1 MKIFTKYIAIAAA
14 LLMALPAQ
22 ADLFIVGDTW
32 GWSLTGSPAMQR
44 MNTEEEE
51 YVWSGWIEPGEVKFN
66 TTTADWNHGLVSADG
81 YQDGITL
88 GRAYQLTGFS
98 GGANDNKF
106 KVHEAAFYDVHV
118 NVARKTVVFSHPLY
132 FIGNS
137 RLSAFNQGEG
147 LRMTPVGDELYR
159 LTVPF
164 EAGTASYFGFAR
176 HCNATGDRWYEYRYA
191 PSTGKYQV
199 LEDGATVPLVYYESD
214 VNDTFT
220 ADGGVWTI
228 TVDMKNM
235 TATFHRGE
243 LSALGHLNDNNGW
256 DTGALTGL
264 HSVGDGLHTATTNV
278 TGSGYF
284 FLTRGAGS
292 WADVNAS
299 RISPLGDVSFEASG
313 TWQPESG
320 EAIRRPASN
329 VRSNVWIHTADL
341 WTDRAVYR
349 PGESVWIQF
358 ARFADYPDAIVRYR
372 HHADVLLE
380 HPLKQEWWEWTPPTT
395 DFTGYLVDVYTRE
408 SDGAENIIATIGVDV
423 SSTWTRFP
431 RNGYTAWYEPGKEQ
445 YIAGDV
451 AFLARRHINVVQF
464 QDWHW
469 RHHRPYCPDEQY
481 TDIANRPI
489 SKNVVREFIN
499 TMHGYN
505 MQTLFY
511 NLCYGALGQ
520 DGAASD
526 GVQEAWYMF
535 TNTGHGKKDYH
546 DLYSIGWKSNIDLV
560 NPGNTDWQNYMADRV
575 KEVYDNLGFDGYQV
589 DQLGPHGTHYD
600 YWSNRIDERDGYAP
614 FLKKMK
620 ERFPEKHLVMNAVS
634 DFGGDKITGSGVVS
648 ACYTELWAG
657 KDKFRDIYWNIFD
670 NNMRSGNSLRTIF
683 AAYMNYDYGRANAG
697 KTFNTPG
704 VLLTDACIFALGG
717 AHLELGTGGNM
728 LCNEYFPNTNLK
740 LDEKLQDAIT
750 HYYDFATAYE
760 NLLDDCRLFDNKV
773 EREVAVESPS
783 HSVAMWTY
791 RHGPAPRRL
800 NVLARQA
807 ASGKKVFHLLN
818 FSSVNDLSWRDLDG
832 TQPDPKWLNNVVLT
846 IDSEEKVNRVW
857 VASPDLHGGA
867 PVDVEFTQNGRLLT
881 LTVPLVHYWSMLVFE

>member
-118 NVARKTVVFSHPLY
+118 NVTRKTVVFSHPLY

-220 ADGGVWTI
+220 AAGGVWTI

-760 NLLDDCRLFDNKV
+760 NLLYDCRLFDNKV

-867 PVDVEFTQNGRLLT
+867 PVDVEFTQNGRLVT

>member
-1 MKIFTKYIAIAAA
+1 MRSIIKYIAIVAT
-14 LLMALPAQ
+14 LLVAGSAR
-22 ADLFIVGDTW
+22 ADLFITGDSW
-32 GWSLTGSPAMQR
+32 GWDLPGSPAMTR

-66 TTTADWNHGLVSADG
+66 TTTADWNHGLVCSEG

-88 GRAYQLTGFS
+88 GRAYGLTGYA

-106 KVHEAAFYDVHV
+106 KVTAGAFYDVHV
-118 NVARKTVVFSHPLY
+118 NVTRKTVVFSHPLY

-147 LRMTPVGDELYR
+147 LRMTPVGPELYR

-164 EAGTASYFGFAR
+164 EAGTTSYMGFAR
-176 HCNATGDRWYEYRYA
+176 HCNATGDIWYEHRCG
-191 PSTGKYQV
+191 PGSGKYQA
-199 LEDGATVPLVYYESD
+199 LEDGATVSLAPFDEARHDS
-214 VNDTFT
+214 FT
-220 ADGGVWTI
+220 TDGGLWTI
-228 TVDMKNM
+228 TVDMNAM

-243 LSALGHLNDNNGW
+243 LSAVGHLNDNNGW
-256 DTGALTGL
+256 DPAALTGL
-264 HSVGDGLHTATTNV
+264 HSVGQGLHTV
-278 TGSGYF
+278 TANITGNGYF
-284 FLTRGAGS
+284 FLTKGSGS
-292 WADVNAS
+292 WANVNS
-299 RISPLGDVSFEASG
+299 TRISPLGDLNVDAAG

-358 ARFADYPDAIVRYR
+358 ARFADYPNAIVRYR
-372 HHADVLLE
+372 HHATVLAE
-380 HPLKQEWWEWTPPTT
+380 HPLSQEWWEWKPPTT

-431 RNGYTAWYEPGKEQ
+431 RNGYTAWFEPGKEQ

-451 AFLARRHINVVQF
+451 AFLNRRHINVVQF

-600 YWSNRIDERDGYAP
+600 YWGNRIDERDGYAP

-683 AAYMNYDYGRANAG
+683 AAYMNYNYGRANPG

-704 VLLTDACIFALGG
+704 ILLTDACIFAMGG
-717 AHLELGTGGNM
+717 CHLELGTGGNM
-728 LCNEYFPNTNLK
+728 LCNEYFPNTNLRM
-740 LDEKLQDAIT
+740 DETLQDAIT

-760 NLLDDCRLFDNKV
+760 NLLYDCRLFDNKI
-773 EREVAVESPS
+773 EREVEVASPTHPVS
-783 HSVAMWTY
+783 MWTY
-791 RHGPAPRRL
+791 RRSPAPRSL
-800 NVLARQA
+800 NVLAREA
-807 ASGKKVFHLLN
+807 NCGKRVFHLIN
-818 FSSVNDLSWRDLDG
+818 FSNVKDLSWRDINASTPEASWLD
-832 TQPDPKWLNNVVLT
+832 NVELH
-846 IDSEEKVNRVW
+846 IDSDAKVNRVW
-857 VASPDLHGGA
+857 VASPDFHGGA
-867 PVDVEFTQNGRLLT
+867 PVDVEFTQTGRLVT
-881 LTVPLVHYWSMLVFE
+881 LTVPNIRYWSMLVFE

>member
-118 NVARKTVVFSHPLY
+118 NVTRKTVVFSHPLY

-313 TWQPESG
+313 TWQRESG

-760 NLLDDCRLFDNKV
+760 NLLYDCRLFDNKV

>member
-118 NVARKTVVFSHPLY
+118 NVTRKTVVFSHPLY

-349 PGESVWIQF
+349 PGENVWIQF

-760 NLLDDCRLFDNKV
+760 NLLYDCRLFDNKV

-867 PVDVEFTQNGRLLT
+867 PVDVEFTQNGRLVT